1 MCKSSVVRLY
11 NAGDRRAACN
21 AFLLYDKGGKPLRV
35 IPGLVNRRKGRAR
48 TLPEGDLTMEWVQS
62 ILTTPGG
69 VAGVG
74 LAVGAVAAVFYAPK
88 LAVPAALLAVLA
100 GGLGY
105 VERLRDD
112 LADAQQQVEVLT
124 DRAERAEANA
134 KALATTANDTPP
146 RPSGPRPTPCA
157 PQRAYRADAV
167 AARSDRDQIDLAR
180 QAAEIAARATACP
193 EIHGALKDAPRRTG
207 EDDELAPSM
216 KAAMEALR
224 PQAKGRHR

>member
-1 MCKSSVVRLY
+1 M
-11 NAGDRRAACN
+11 
-21 AFLLYDKGGKPLRV
+21 
-35 IPGLVNRRKGRAR
+35 
-48 TLPEGDLTMEWVQS
+48 MEYLAS
-62 ILTTPGG
+62 IVTTPGG

-74 LAVGAVAAVFYAPK
+74 LAAGAVAAAFYLPR
-88 LAVPAALLAVLA
+88 LAVPVAAAAVLA

-112 LADAQQQVEVLT
+112 LADAQHQVEVLT

-134 KALATTANDTPP
+134 KRLATTANDNAAAAK
-146 RPSGPRPTPCA
+146 RSEADALRA
-157 PQRAYRADAV
+157 AEAYRADAV

-224 PQAKGRHR
+224 APAKGRHR